1 MISGE
6 PTLLLL
12 NITSITGISS
22 RSSIPRQLARLLKM
36 SVRRSGRRRNPV
48 AFEPDSCYPD
58 APPCTE
64 FERIVAK
71 LDLEAFPSS
80 NFARIDDV
88 LTYALF
94 ATKRSPRNYRAL
106 VPTRAFLDGNP
117 PLTKAE
123 ALDIN
128 NFYVSIRDCPATL
141 TVAAQLT
148 KYLKD
153 KYPSIIMDG
162 TDERAAK
169 Q

>member
-1 MISGE
+1 MTIGQS
-6 PTLLLL
+6 
-12 NITSITGISS
+12 
-22 RSSIPRQLARLLKM
+22 KM
-36 SVRRSGRRRNPV
+36 SVRRSGRQRNPV

-58 APPCTE
+58 APPSTE
-64 FERIVAK
+64 FERIVAR

-80 NFARIDDV
+80 NFARIDDI

-106 VPTRAFLDGNP
+106 VPTRAFLEDHP
-117 PLTKAE
+117 PLTKTE

-128 NFYVSIRDCPATL
+128 NFYASLRDCPETL
-141 TVAAQLT
+141 TVAAQVT

-153 KYPSIIMDG
+153 RYPSIIMEVA
-162 TDERAAK
+162 DEKAAK